1 MMKNHVFVS
10 HGSEDRV
17 QANELA
23 SFIEAKGVKSW
34 IAPRDVR
41 PGQDYSEQLQ
51 EAIETC
57 SSFVVLVTDKANRSP
72 YVRAET
78 EMAFST
84 SKPIFPVRTTD
95 IKPAAGL
102 AFFLKIRH
110 WTDAFGEE
118 REANLA
124 RLARELQTFAGV
136 AVDPTQFVA
145 DAEARGRAAATA
157 AEPAT
162 PPPPAP
168 PPPAPAPPPP
178 PPPAYTAPTYTPA
191 PPPWQSA
198 AALMTPTQP
207 TQQISDLSI
216 PADPELLRAA
226 VGPNADLYLQRWAA
240 MDAKGSAIS
249 WNWPACLAS
258 LFWFAYRKMWLPM
271 AGVFVAM
278 LILSMISGSNPAFA
292 QIAWLFSIG
301 ITFVTGAFGNYLY
314 RQHAEKLIA
323 DTAPLGRPAQ
333 LQALAAKGGVSW
345 PAVVVPIGVVA
356 AIVVL
361 SVATVGEIERKDG
374 VTPGND
380 SRTGL
385 PANGVQP
392 VANGVG
398 PGDVVIPTNDPGQTQ
413 PGGQSGEKPPISPD
427 DPSFQQDEGQPEV
440 LEEQPQQ

>member
-1 MMKNHVFVS
+1 MKNHVFVS

-23 SFIEAKGVKSW
+23 AFIEAKGVKSW

-84 SKPIFPVRTTD
+84 SKPIFPVRTSD

-110 WTDAFGEE
+110 WTDAFGDD

-145 DAEARGRAAATA
+145 DAEARGRAAT
-157 AEPAT
+157 AEPL
-162 PPPPAP
+162 AP
-168 PPPAPAPPPP
+168 TSAPPAPPPP
-178 PPPAYTAPTYTPA
+178 PPP
-191 PPPWQSA
+191 PPPAYVAPQPAQPAWQSA
-198 AALMTPTQP
+198 ATLMAPTQP
-207 TQQISDLSI
+207 TQQISDISV

-226 VGPNADLYLQRWAA
+226 IGPNADLYLQRWAA

-249 WNWPACLAS
+249 WNWPACLANV
-258 LFWFAYRKMWLPM
+258 FWFAYRKMWLPM

-278 LILSMISGSNPAFA
+278 LILSLISGSNPAFA

-301 ITFVTGAFGNYLY
+301 ITFVTGGFGNYLY
-314 RQHAEKLIA
+314 RQHVEKLIV
-323 DTAPLGRPAQ
+323 DTTPLGRPAQ
-333 LQALAAKGGVSW
+333 LEALSLKGGVSKG
-345 PAVVVPIGVVA
+345 AVFSVIGLIVA
-356 AIVVL
+356 A
-361 SVATVGEIERKDG
+361 TVILGASTFGEIQRKG

-380 SRTGL
+380 SRTAP
-385 PANGVQP
+385 PANGIQP
-392 VANGVG
+392 VDQNGTALQPPLV
-398 PGDVVIPTNDPGQTQ
+398 
-413 PGGQSGEKPPISPD
+413 PGGEGPLPPGGEQSGEKPPASPD
-427 DPSFQQDEGQPEV
+427 DPGFQQDEGQQEV